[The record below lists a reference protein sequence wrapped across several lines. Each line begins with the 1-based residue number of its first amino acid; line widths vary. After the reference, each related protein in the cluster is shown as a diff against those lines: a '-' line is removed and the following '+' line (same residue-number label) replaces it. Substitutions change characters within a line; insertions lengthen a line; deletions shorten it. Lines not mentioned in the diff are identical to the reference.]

1 MTPVKKMV
9 LGRYELMEMVGSGG
23 QGELF
28 AGWDVETDQKV
39 AIKLQKPRQF
49 ESTGHYGEI
58 ADELAG
64 EGGRTKHLAGIEG
77 IPRFIECGDYQN
89 RYCIVLEFVEGAVLY
104 DRMVSARPMKEMSTA
119 AAIIGQLCEILHQVH
134 TRRLVHRDVKPEN
147 IILEPD
153 GRVRL
158 IDMGLAIEIGEPTER
173 GCGTVGYA
181 PPEQYDENPDGV
193 TPRAD
198 VFALGCLL
206 LEMTVM
212 RLPYA
217 GTEERPEPECPVLP
231 PDRLRLVPEQ
241 IRSLALRM
249 VDREPANRPADV
261 LEVFDLLRPLLHC
274 PGSNPPRKPL
284 DPDPTEFYRTG
295 RSTLWSLG
303 DTAR

>member
-1 MTPVKKMV
+1 MTTVKNMV
-9 LGRYELMEMVGSGG
+9 LGRYELMDMVGSGG

-28 AGWDVETDQKV
+28 AGWDLGTDRKV
-39 AIKLQKPRQF
+39 AIKLQKPREF
-49 ESTGHYGEI
+49 ESTRHYGEI
-58 ADELAG
+58 AQELAV

-77 IPRFIECGDYQN
+77 IPGFLASGHYQN
-89 RYCIVLEFVEGAVLY
+89 RYCIVLEFVDGAALY
-104 DRMVSARPMKEMSTA
+104 DTMISARPLKVSTA
-119 AAIIGQLCEILHQVH
+119 AAVIGQLCEILHQVH

-181 PPEQYDENPDGV
+181 PPEQFDENPDGV

-217 GTEERPEPECPVLP
+217 GMAERPEPDCPVLP

-261 LEVFDLLRPLLHC
+261 LEVFRLLRPLLLP
-274 PGSNPPRKPL
+274 PGSKPPGKPL

-295 RSTLWSLG
+295 RSALWPLG
-303 DTAR
+303 DPVR